1 MKAIQDKQTKTHRL
15 TSTLDKS
22 IKIEQLWPEAFKN
35 GCTCSP
41 VAVFGM
47 APYPYTRKIIKRAY
61 LKRSD
66 GVCKD
71 ITVQEYIDYFQSLLK
86 ENVHNLFK
94 KKVVLV

>member
-1 MKAIQDKQTKTHRL
+1 MKATQDKQTDARRL
-15 TSTLDKS
+15 TSALDKS
-22 IKIEQLWPEAFKN
+22 LKIQQLWPEAFKS

-47 APYPYTRKIIKRAY
+47 APYPDTHKVIKRAY

-66 GVCKD
+66 GVCKN
-71 ITVQEYIDYFQSLLK
+71 ITVQEYTDYFQSLIK
-86 ENVHNLFK
+86 ENIDNLF